1 LVKPEWGVVN
11 DKGRLGWVFDKND
24 KSLVVGKNC
33 EDNLYGL

>member
-24 KSLVVGKNC
+24 KS
-33 EDNLYGL
+33 